1 MTEKK
6 LPVYI
11 TVRIEPAGL
20 KQVVEQ
26 GRLMEFVSTVSSLT
40 AEHIQAQV
48 VNQIASA
55 GVGIGST
62 SGGISF
68 SVNFDTE
75 PGYGTPPRH
84 WGWPK
89 TLLGEAI
96 NQELLSVRQQTGQAR

>member
-1 MTEKK
+1 MSDKK

-11 TVRIEPAGL
+11 TVRIEPEGL
-20 KQVVEQ
+20 KKVVEQ
-26 GRLMEFVSTVSSLT
+26 GRLMEFVGTLSNLT
-40 AEHIQAQV
+40 AEHIQAQI

-62 SGGISF
+62 SGGLSF

-89 TLLGEAI
+89 ALLGEAI
-96 NQELLSVRQQTGQAR
+96 NQELISVRQTEQTR